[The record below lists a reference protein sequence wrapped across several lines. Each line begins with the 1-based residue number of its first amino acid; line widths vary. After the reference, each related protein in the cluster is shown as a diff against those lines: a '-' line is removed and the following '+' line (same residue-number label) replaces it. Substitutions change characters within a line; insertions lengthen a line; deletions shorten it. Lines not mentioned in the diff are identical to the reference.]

1 MDKLFTME
9 WIRQKLDKFKEP
21 FAKGKKL
28 EKYSPAINALDTF
41 LFTPNHTTQKGA
53 HVRDAVDLKR
63 VMITVVLA
71 LLPVLLFSMWNQ
83 GYQYLKQIQPEVD
96 FWDAFGH
103 GAMEIL
109 PMIVVSYAVGLG
121 IEFAFAIFRGHE
133 VNEGYLVTGLLIP
146 MIMPVGLPLWMLA
159 ISVVFAVVIG
169 KEAFGGT
176 GMNILNPALTA
187 RAFAF
192 FAYPTYMSGNQVWVM
207 NAPAIDGVSG
217 ETILGTLAA
226 GQPVEY
232 TTMDMFW
239 GMIPGSVSET
249 SAALCLLGALFLIF
263 TKVGSWRIMVSA
275 VIGAAV
281 MGLIFNALPEMG
293 IEGNALTNFPWYNH
307 LVAGGLAF
315 GIVYMATDPVSAS
328 QTYKGKWIYGF
339 LIGFLSV
346 MIRVFNPA
354 YPEGVMLAIL
364 LMNVFAP
371 TIDHYVIQGNIKRRV
386 KRRAAGINK
395 QVETVV

>member
-1 MDKLFTME
+1 ME
-9 WIRQKLDKFKEP
+9 WIRTKLDKLREP
-21 FAKGKKL
+21 FNQGKKY
-28 EKYSPAINALDTF
+28 EKFAPAINAFDTL
-41 LFTPNHTTQKGA
+41 LFTPNHTTSKGA

-71 LLPVLLFSMWNQ
+71 LVPVLLFGMWNT
-83 GYQYLKQIQPEVD
+83 GYQYLSQIQAEVG
-96 FWDAFGH
+96 FWEAFGH
-103 GAMEIL
+103 GALKIL

-146 MIMPVGLPLWMLA
+146 MIMPVDLPLWMLA
-159 ISVVFAVVIG
+159 IAVVFAVLIG

-192 FAYPTYMSGNQVWVM
+192 FAYPTYMSGNQVWVSE
-207 NAPAIDGVSG
+207 ASTLDAVSG

-226 GQPVEY
+226 GQEVQY
-232 TTMDMFW
+232 SAMDMFL
-239 GMIPGSVSET
+239 GVIPGSIGET
-249 SAALCLLGALFLIF
+249 SMALILLGALLLIF
-263 TKVGSWRIMVSA
+263 TKVGSWRIMLSSF
-275 VIGAAV
+275 IGAAV
-281 MGLIFNALPEMG
+281 MGLIFNALPSMG
-293 IEGNALTNFPWYNH
+293 ITGNELTNFPWYEH
-307 LVAGGLAF
+307 LLVGGLAF
-315 GIVYMATDPVSAS
+315 GIVYMATDPVSAA
-328 QTYKGKWIYGF
+328 QTTKGKWIYGF
-339 LIGFLSV
+339 LIGFFSV

-371 TIDHYVIQGNIKRRV
+371 TIDHYVIQASVSRRNKR
-386 KRRAAGINK
+386 KKGINP
-395 QVETVV
+395 QINTAV

>member
-1 MDKLFTME
+1 ME
-9 WIRQKLDKFKEP
+9 WIRQRLDKFKEP

-41 LFTPNHTTQKGA
+41 LFTPNHTTQRGA

-63 VMITVVLA
+63 VMITVVIA
-71 LLPVLLFSMWNQ
+71 LLPVLLFSMWNT
-83 GYQYLKQIQPEVD
+83 GFQYLKQIQPEVD
-96 FWDAFGH
+96 FWEAFGY

-207 NAPAIDGVSG
+207 NAAEVDGVSG

-226 GQPVEY
+226 GQNVEY
-232 TTMDMFW
+232 SSMDMFL
-239 GMIPGSVSET
+239 GFIPGSVSET

-263 TKVGSWRIMVSA
+263 TKVGSWRIMLSA
-275 VIGAAV
+275 VLGASV
-281 MGLIFNALPEMG
+281 MGLIFNALPSMG

-307 LVAGGLAF
+307 LIAGGLAF
-315 GIVYMATDPVSAS
+315 GIVYMATDPVSAA
-328 QTYKGKWIYGF
+328 QTYKGKWVYGF
-339 LIGFLSV
+339 LIGLFSV

-386 KRRAAGINK
+386 KRKKEGINP

>member
-21 FAKGKKL
+21 FAKGEKL

-71 LLPVLLFSMWNQ
+71 LVPVLLFSMWNT
-83 GYQYLKQIQPEVD
+83 GYQYLSQVQAEVG
-96 FWDAFGH
+96 FWEAFGE
-103 GAMEIL
+103 GALKIL

-159 ISVVFAVVIG
+159 VSVVFAVIIG

-192 FAYPTYMSGNQVWVM
+192 FAYPTYMSGNSVWVM
-207 NAPAIDGVSG
+207 NAAKVDGVSG
-217 ETILGTLAA
+217 ETILGSLAA
-226 GQPVEY
+226 GQDVQY
-232 TTMDMFW
+232 SAMDMFL
-239 GMIPGSVSET
+239 GIIPGSVSET
-249 SAALCLLGALFLIF
+249 SAALIILGALFLIF

-281 MGLIFNALPEMG
+281 MGLIFNALPSLG
-293 IEGNALTNFPWYNH
+293 IAGNALTNFPWYQH
-307 LVAGGLAF
+307 LLIGGLMF
-315 GIVYMATDPVSAS
+315 GIVYMATDPVSAA
-328 QTYKGKWIYGF
+328 QTYRGKWIYGF
-339 LIGFLSV
+339 LIGFFSV

-371 TIDHYVIQGNIKRRV
+371 TIDHYVIQGNIKRRL
-386 KRRAAGINK
+386 KRKKAGINQ

>member
-1 MDKLFTME
+1 ME

-41 LFTPNHTTQKGA
+41 LYTPNHTTQKGA
-53 HVRDAVDLKR
+53 HIRDAVDLKR
-63 VMITVVLA
+63 VMITVVIA
-71 LLPVLLFSMWNQ
+71 LIPVLLFSMWNT

-103 GAMEIL
+103 GALEIL

-159 ISVVFAVVIG
+159 ISVVFAVIIG

-207 NAPAIDGVSG
+207 NAPEVDGVSG
-217 ETILGTLAA
+217 ETILGSLAA
-226 GQPVEY
+226 GQPIEY
-232 TTMDMFW
+232 DSMDMFL
-239 GMIPGSVSET
+239 GLIPGSVSET

-263 TKVGSWRIMVSA
+263 TKVGSWRIMLSA
-275 VIGAAV
+275 VIGAAA
-281 MGLIFNALPEMG
+281 MGLIFNALPMMG
-293 IEGNALTNFPWYNH
+293 VEGNALTNFPWYNH
-307 LVAGGLAF
+307 LLAGGLAF

-328 QTYKGKWIYGF
+328 QTLKGKWIYGF
-339 LIGFLSV
+339 LIGFFSV

-371 TIDHYVIQGNIKRRV
+371 TIDHYVIQANV
-386 KRRAAGINK
+386 KRRLKRKNEGINA
-395 QVETVV
+395 QINTAV

>member
-1 MDKLFTME
+1 ME

-21 FAKGKKL
+21 FGKGKKL
-28 EKYSPAINALDTF
+28 EKYAPAINALDTF
-41 LFTPNHTTQKGA
+41 LYTPNHTTQKGA

-63 VMITVVLA
+63 VMITVVISLI
-71 LLPVLLFSMWNQ
+71 PVLIFGMWNA
-83 GYQYLKQIQPEVD
+83 GYQYLSQIQDTVGVWE
-96 FWDAFGH
+96 ALGH
-103 GAMEIL
+103 GALKFL

-146 MIMPVGLPLWMLA
+146 MIMPIDLPLWMLA
-159 ISVVFAVVIG
+159 VSVVFAVIIG

-192 FAYPTYMSGNQVWVM
+192 FAYPTYMSGTSVWVSEAS
-207 NAPAIDGVSG
+207 NLDAVSG

-226 GQPVEY
+226 GEEASY
-232 TTMDMFW
+232 STFDMFM
-239 GMIPGSVSET
+239 GFIPGSVSET
-249 SAALCLLGALFLIF
+249 STLLILLGGLFLIF
-263 TKVGSWRIMVSA
+263 TKVGSWRIMLSA
-275 VIGAAV
+275 FIGAAV
-281 MGLIFNALPEMG
+281 MGLIFNLLGP
-293 IEGNALTNFPWYNH
+293 EGNELMNFEWYKH
-307 LVAGGLAF
+307 LIVGGLAF

-328 QTYKGKWIYGF
+328 QTTKGKWIYGF
-339 LIGFLSV
+339 LIGFFSV

-354 YPEGVMLAIL
+354 YPEGVMMAIL

-371 TIDHYVIQGNIKRRV
+371 TIDHYVIQANV
-386 KRRAAGINK
+386 KRRKKRASQLNGQIKTA
-395 QVETVV
+395 V